1 MIRPTL
7 LATAIL
13 AGLSTAAPTST
24 ADLPRTTGEVR
35 SASDAIGVK
44 SFMGS
49 CHSCYTYNHLFTCTC
64 HNGEGQ
70 WFSSVLDLDSCLGN
84 ADGWLRWQNGGR
96 FSTTCRD
103 FKLNLPD
110 HKFSV
115 SCKTSAGN
123 WIPSFVMLDER
134 IHNSKGYLWCG
145 V

>member
-24 ADLPRTTGEVR
+24 ADLPRTTGEAR
-35 SASDAIGVK
+35 SQSEVIGIQ

-49 CHSCYTYNHLFTCTC
+49 CHSCYNSWNILTCTC
-64 HNGEGQ
+64 HNGEGE
-70 WFSSVLDLDSCLGN
+70 WFKSSLNLDSCLGN
-84 ADGWLRWQNGGR
+84 ADGWLRWQSGGR
-96 FSTTCRD
+96 FSILCD
-103 FKLNLPD
+103 SFKLHLPD

-115 SCKTSAGN
+115 SCRTSSGN
-123 WIPSFVMLDER
+123 WIPSFVMLNER

>member
-1 MIRPTL
+1 MVRPTL
-7 LATAIL
+7 LAGAIL

-35 SASDAIGVK
+35 SESDAIGVK

-49 CHSCYTYNHLFTCTC
+49 CHSCYTVNHLFTCTC

-84 ADGWLRWQNGGR
+84 ADGWLRWQNG
-96 FSTTCRD
+96 
-103 FKLNLPD
+103 
-110 HKFSV
+110 
-115 SCKTSAGN
+115 TSAGN